1 MEKEIRKEIANVLI
15 IFISVFLI
23 AFGLKFKPSLRFV
36 EFIIALILP
45 ALIILKFGEVFSK
58 TEVLASIFVT
68 GLIVNTLI
76 GIIILQTRDIRTG
89 MFLLSLMPLTLVFI
103 PSVFATSLLLRY
115 NASRKE
121 AFAFYV
127 WFLVSVGL
135 AILFLLPTGHV
146 STTTTQPKNS
156 IYPLISFYITLTAI
170 PSVLCY
176 IYKHVKTFLIF
187 LPMPLLLG
195 YALLY
200 LLG

>member
-1 MEKEIRKEIANVLI
+1 MRKELANVLI
-15 IFISVFLI
+15 VFIAIFLI
-23 AFGLKFKPSLRFV
+23 GFGLKFKPSLGFV
-36 EFIIALILP
+36 GFILTLILP
-45 ALIILKFGEVFSK
+45 VLIILKFREMFSK
-58 TEVLASIFVT
+58 TEVLGSIFVV

-76 GIIILQTRDIRTG
+76 GIIILQTRDVRMG
-89 MFLLSLMPLTLVFI
+89 MFLMSLMPLTLVFI
-103 PSVFATSLLLRY
+103 PLVFATSLLLRY

-146 STTTTQPKNS
+146 SATPTSQKN
-156 IYPLISFYITLTAI
+156 IVLPLIVFYLILTTI
-170 PSVLCY
+170 PSILYY
-176 IYKHVKTFLIF
+176 IYKHTKTFLIF
-187 LPMPLLLG
+187 FPMPLLLG